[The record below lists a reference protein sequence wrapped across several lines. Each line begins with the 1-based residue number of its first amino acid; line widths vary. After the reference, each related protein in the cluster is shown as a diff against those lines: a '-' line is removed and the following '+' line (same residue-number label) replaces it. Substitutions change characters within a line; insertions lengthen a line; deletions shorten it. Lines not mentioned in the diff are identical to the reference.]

1 MEPGNDAVGAFSRR
15 LRGGGIELL
24 LPERGRRCTAY
35 LGAARCCPTTVMI
48 ACVQLLLTIRHR
60 GGAPYP
66 VLDCRRGRVAP
77 RVRDNAGYRRS
88 ANSVALGPE
97 RGGNRGSWLD
107 RTYDRGSPCA

>member
-1 MEPGNDAVGAFSRR
+1 MGAFSRR

-35 LGAARCCPTTVMI
+35 LEAARCRPILVMI

-60 GGAPYP
+60 GGALCP
-66 VLDCRRGRVAP
+66 VLDCRRARVAP
-77 RVRDNAGYRRS
+77 RERDNVGCRRS
-88 ANSVALGPE
+88 ANSVVLGPE

-107 RTYDRGSPCA
+107 RTYGRGSPCA